1 MKTTSNFL
9 LLISLFLSFSCAY
22 AQEKKTNED
31 VKLIVTQ
38 QIDSQMINSENE
50 KVGTMGEAYELSEA
64 IVKSRLY
71 GEDEDNKKIIEDI
84 SANDLVVIDGT
95 YDHIHLVL
103 SFLKIPFTRIS
114 QSQVMDAKLQP
125 HQTVFVNCAGSF
137 PENAARKLATFVR
150 EGGQLIT
157 TDWALKSVLEPAFPG
172 YVAYNEKPTGD
183 EVVRIEVV
191 DREDPVIK
199 GFLDEKTEP
208 VWWLEG
214 SSYPIKILNKDKV
227 KTLIRS
233 KELDKKYGEEPVL
246 IRFEYG
252 KGVVYHMISHFYLQ
266 RTETK
271 DAIQESV
278 ATGYLKDMTPAAAE
292 FDAKIMEKAE
302 DLNYGEVQSANTSS
316 EMIMRAVVNQKKK
329 NRESLKE

>member
-1 MKTTSNFL
+1 MKTTSKFCLSVL
-9 LLISLFLSFSCAY
+9 LFISFSCIY
-22 AQEKKTNED
+22 AQEKKND
-31 VKLIVTQ
+31 DNNPLIPIQ
-38 QIDSQMINSENE
+38 QIDIQKNNNDD
-50 KVGTMGEAYELSEA
+50 KVGTMGDAYELSEA
-64 IVKSRLY
+64 LVKSRLY
-71 GEDEDNKKIIEDI
+71 DEDADNKKIIEDI
-84 SANDLVVIDGT
+84 SANDLVVVDGT

-103 SFLKIPFTRIS
+103 SFLRIPFTRIS
-114 QSQVMDAKLQP
+114 QEQVINAKLMP

-137 PENAARKLATFVR
+137 PEKAARKLATFVS

-157 TDWALKSVLEPAFPG
+157 TDWALKSVLEQAFPG
-172 YVAYNEKPTGD
+172 YVAYNNKPTSD

-191 DREDPVIK
+191 DKDDPVIK

-214 SSYPIKILNKDKV
+214 SSYPIKILNEKKV

-233 KELDKKYGEEPVL
+233 KELNNKYGEDPVL
-246 IRFEYG
+246 IKFEHG

-271 DAIQESV
+271 DAIQASSANEYLMEMAPGV
-278 ATGYLKDMTPAAAE
+278 AQQQEVIKKTETM
-292 FDAKIMEKAE
+292 
-302 DLNYGEVQSANTSS
+302 NYGEIQSANTSS

-329 NRESLKE
+329 NMKQE